1 MEFRIGRYRVQLAL
15 RDRATDACSC
25 QVMDGERT
33 DRDLALL
40 LQAEREFQDSL
51 WREQSILGS
60 K

>member
-1 MEFRIGRYRVQLAL
+1 MEFRIGRYRFQVAL
-15 RDRATDACSC
+15 TDRATDACAC

-40 LQAEREFQDSL
+40 LQAEREYRDSL